1 VKKGYLGVSILVL
14 LFVLAAGVPAMAKS
28 SSNVTLHYDVVL
40 NGSHLKA
47 GQYRVQWESHSDG
60 ITVTFSQK
68 KNVLAT
74 ATGKLVDREGKY
86 QTSTVLY
93 TTDAGGTQ
101 TIMELRL
108 AGMSQAIVLAE
119 KPASE

>member
-1 VKKGYLGVSILVL
+1 MKKGYLGVSILAL
-14 LFVLAAGVPAMAKS
+14 LFVLAAGVPAMAKN
-28 SSNVTLHYDVVL
+28 SSNVNLHYDVVL

-47 GQYRVQWESHSDG
+47 GQYRVQWESHTDAV
-60 ITVTFSQK
+60 TVTFSQK

-93 TTDAGGTQ
+93 TADAGGTQ
-101 TIMELRL
+101 TIIELRL